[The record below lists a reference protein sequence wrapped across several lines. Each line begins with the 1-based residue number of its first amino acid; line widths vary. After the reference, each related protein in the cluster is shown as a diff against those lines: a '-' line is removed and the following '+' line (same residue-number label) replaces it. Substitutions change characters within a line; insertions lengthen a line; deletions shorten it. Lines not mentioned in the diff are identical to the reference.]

1 MAKSKE
7 VHDQNREGVTI
18 SKLIQLFRL
27 FLPKNT
33 ETLARLDKFSD
44 LDIEKINQIKS
55 LNIKGIIL
63 DADDCI
69 AYNHGE
75 VLKENIAHLKKL
87 SSQGIKIV
95 IYSNMKKTLRYES
108 IEKYAKVLTNILPK
122 PDIKGFRE
130 ACEILNLPFDK
141 VVMVG
146 DNYVTDSGSLKLGIP
161 FIKIK
166 PIASPYTNIANK
178 LFFGGY
184 KFLRE
189 FYDSLSRFYDLFRK
203 KPLTSKNIK
212 NYKLK

>member
-1 MAKSKE
+1 MAKSIKAE
-7 VHDQNREGVTI
+7 DQNREGVTI

-44 LDIEKINQIKS
+44 LDVEKINQIKS

-75 VLKENIAHLKKL
+75 ILKENIAHIKKL
-87 SSQGIKIV
+87 SSKGIKIV

-122 PDIKGFRE
+122 PDIKGFNK
-130 ACEILNLPFDK
+130 ACKILNLNPK
-141 VVMVG
+141 NIIMVG

-161 FIKIK
+161 FVKIK
-166 PIASPYTNIANK
+166 PISSPYTNITNK

-184 KFLRE
+184 KFFRE
-189 FYDSLSRFYDLFRK
+189 FYDRLSRFYDLFRK
-203 KPLTSKNIK
+203 KPLTSKDIK

>member
-1 MAKSKE
+1 MTKSTKE
-7 VHDQNREGVTI
+7 KDQNREGVTI

-44 LDIEKINQIKS
+44 LDIEKINKIKS
-55 LNIKGIIL
+55 LEIKGIIL

-75 VLKENIAHLKKL
+75 ILKENIKHIKKL

-95 IYSNMKKTLRYES
+95 IYSNMKKTLRYEP
-108 IEKYAKVLTNILPK
+108 IDAYAKILTNIPAK
-122 PDIKGFRE
+122 PDIKGFLQ
-130 ACEILNLPFDK
+130 ASEILNIPRK
-141 VVMVG
+141 NIVMVG
-146 DNYVTDSGSLKLGIP
+146 DNYVTDSGSLKLGIQ

-166 PIASPYTNIANK
+166 PIDTHYKNIGDK

-189 FYDSLSRFYDLFRK
+189 FYDVLSRFYDLFRK
-203 KPLTSKNIK
+203 KPLTSKDIK